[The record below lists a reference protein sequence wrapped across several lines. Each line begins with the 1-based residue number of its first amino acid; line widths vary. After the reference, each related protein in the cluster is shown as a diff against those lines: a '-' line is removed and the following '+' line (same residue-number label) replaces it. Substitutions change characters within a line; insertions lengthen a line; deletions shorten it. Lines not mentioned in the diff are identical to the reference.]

1 MLTRAE
7 RPGLGRRADLMDFT
21 AMDAILDALTDA
33 VMEGDDAAIA
43 AFFATHDADPCTVV
57 WSPEARVIGEPA
69 LEFLLQFWHA
79 HRYPDGLLPRSA
91 IDPIRLRPALGFI
104 MLLDVIDGG
113 ADFRYSL
120 YGSLIAERTGFDWT
134 GRRLSDMIARSFTG
148 IFYAAVYRAVM
159 RRRLPIYTKS
169 WSPSH
174 VAATGWSR
182 LVLPVGP
189 QGGDEAGSVG
199 RFLVGNVPGAWRP
212 PA

>member
-1 MLTRAE
+1 M
-7 RPGLGRRADLMDFT
+7 GST
-21 AMDAILDALTDA
+21 AMDAILDALTEA
-33 VMEGDDAAIA
+33 VLIGDDAAIA
-43 AFFATHDADPCTVV
+43 GFFARHDADPCTVA
-57 WSPEARVIGEPA
+57 WSPEAGTVGEPE
-69 LEFLLQFWHA
+69 LQFLLQFWHA
-79 HRYPDGLLPRSA
+79 QRHEVGLLPRSA
-91 IDPIRLRPALGFI
+91 IDPLRLRPALGFI

-169 WSPSH
+169 WSPGH

-189 QGGDEAGSVG
+189 RVDEGEATVE